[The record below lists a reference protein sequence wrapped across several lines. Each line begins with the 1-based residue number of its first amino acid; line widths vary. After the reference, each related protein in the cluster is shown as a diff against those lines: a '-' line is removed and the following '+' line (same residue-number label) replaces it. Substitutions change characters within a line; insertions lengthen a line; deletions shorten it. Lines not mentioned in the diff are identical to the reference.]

1 MTFEEIM
8 EFNKPYNQKN
18 FDELVNAIK
27 DGYVV
32 PYIGAG
38 MSMLFKDI
46 YPSWST
52 FLNNTSEE
60 YLEDED
66 KILFEKNRGL

>member
-1 MTFEEIM
+1 ML
-8 EFNKPYNQKN
+8 
-18 FDELVNAIK
+18 DAIK
-27 DGYVV
+27 DGHVV

-38 MSMLFKDI
+38 MSMLFKDT

-60 YLEDED
+60 YLKDED
-66 KILFEKNRGL
+66 KILFKK